1 MRYFVKKSTP
11 SKKGLYLQIY
21 KSYYVPG
28 VGKKNQ
34 SHKALGYVK
43 DLKEQG
49 LDPFKYAQDMVD
61 ELNKDLKTRMSKQ
74 ITDKPNLY
82 NLGYFLPKAMFDF
95 LDLDND
101 LDLLSSSYHTR
112 YAFSDFIRLLTY
124 AQIVEP
130 GSKKYIFEYVI
141 PTLYKSIELSYD
153 QILDGLTFI
162 GSDYHKYIDVLNH
175 HISKKYTR
183 NLEVALFDCTNYY
196 FEIDREDEYRKRGP
210 SKENRHD
217 PIIGQA
223 LLLDGDMI
231 PIDMELYPGNES
243 ERPYIRKRIEE
254 MKSRNDVTGRIIQI
268 ADKGL
273 NCARN
278 IYAAVKEAND
288 GYIFSKSVHGTS
300 LSDVEKKWVVLSDD
314 KANKWIEVLDENGN
328 KKYKYKECIDE
339 FTYSCKLN
347 PDDTEEVKF
356 KVKEKRIVTYNYDL
370 AKKKTEEI
378 ERMVNKLQEKI
389 TAKDVIRDELGD
401 STKYVNLKAATV
413 DGKKVKIA
421 VSLNEEKIKEDKK
434 LAGYNLLVTSEI
446 DAKAIDIYN
455 AYHNLNGIEQSFR
468 IMKTQLEARPVHVSK
483 KETIFGHFLI
493 VYYGLVI
500 MRLLEFKI
508 FNSEIPVDQIFEFI
522 RKYRIT
528 ENFDGSFINNAIGN
542 DTYKKIKD
550 QLGLVNL
557 GNAYL
562 SIKDVEAL
570 LQTEF

>member
-11 SKKGLYLQIY
+11 SKKGVYLQIY
-21 KSYYVPG
+21 KSYYTRG
-28 VGKKNQ
+28 VGKRNQ
-34 SHKALGYVK
+34 SYKVLGYVN

-61 ELNKDLKTRMSKQ
+61 ELNKDLKIRMCKQ

-95 LDLDND
+95 LGLDND
-101 LDLLSSSYHTR
+101 LNLLSSSYHTR
-112 YAFSDFIRLLTY
+112 YAFSDFIRVLTY
-124 AQIVEP
+124 AQIVDP

-162 GSDYHKYIDVLNH
+162 GSNYHKYIDVLNH

-183 NLEVALFDCTNYY
+183 NLNVALFDCTNYY

-300 LSDVEKKWVVLSDD
+300 LSNVEKKWVLLSDNE
-314 KANKWIEVLDENGN
+314 ANKWIDVKDENGN
-328 KKYKYKECIDE
+328 KKYRYKECIDD

-347 PDDTEEVKF
+347 PDDNKEVEF

-370 AKKKTEEI
+370 AKKKLDEI
-378 ERMVNKLQEKI
+378 NRMVERLKEKV
-389 TAKDVIRDELGD
+389 TAKEVIREDYGD
-401 STKYVNLKAATV
+401 STKYVNLKAQTV
-413 DGKKVKIA
+413 EGKKVKIA
-421 VSLNEEKIKEDKK
+421 VSLNEEKIQEDKE

-446 DAKAIDIYN
+446 NLSAEDIYN
-455 AYHNLNGIEQSFR
+455 AYHSLSAIEQSFR

-508 FNSEIPVDQIFEFI
+508 FNNEIPIDQIFEFI
-522 RKYRIT
+522 RRYKIT
-528 ENFDGSFINNAIGN
+528 ENFDGSFINTSINS
-542 DTYKKIKD
+542 DTFQKIKA
-550 QLGLVNL
+550 QLGLANL
-557 GNAYL
+557 GNTYL
-562 SIKDVEAL
+562 SIKDVNAL